1 MQTVDPKTHLDA
13 LVAAVGPARVER
25 LRAATMSRAE
35 AERLLAILM
44 VAAAGTR
51 VDPTAPTLSV
61 AIPARAPSPSPR
73 ARLATGL
80 RSLKP
85 SVDSETRSEAP
96 TAEAQPPPATS
107 PSTAETV
114 MPALGRVLGDPSG
127 PPRHVLAPIDS
138 DEPGEA
144 LPDDDDALA
153 ELESSERGA
162 ALLRPPSH
170 PALPAEPPTAT
181 RTAMEAIFDESDPGL
196 MVFGDE
202 QSESGAGLVLFGD
215 AMDDAGAR
223 FAASPGTDPDVAP
236 LPGDAAEET
245 TSEAV
250 LAGAEAPLPVD
261 DDGAF
266 GFGFGDAEPTVAE
279 RRPPLDDEQAQRA
292 RRDETLLSS
301 VRKLFGR

>member
-1 MQTVDPKTHLDA
+1 MQTVDPRTHLDA

-25 LRAATMSRAE
+25 LRRASMTRAE
-35 AERLLAILM
+35 AERLLALLV

-61 AIPARAPSPSPR
+61 AIPARAPSPSPK
-73 ARLATGL
+73 ARLAQRL
-80 RSLKP
+80 RSPKP
-85 SVDSETRSEAP
+85 PSENRSEAP
-96 TAEAQPPPATS
+96 TTEAPPAS
-107 PSTAETV
+107 RSTAETV

-127 PPRHVLAPIDS
+127 APRPAVAPIDS
-138 DEPGEA
+138 DEPGEQP
-144 LPDDDDALA
+144 PDDDDALA
-153 ELESSERGA
+153 GLADAPPDSGERGA

-181 RTAMEAIFDESDPGL
+181 RTAMEAIFDDSDPGL

-202 QSESGAGLVLFGD
+202 QSDSAAGLVLFGD
-215 AMDDAGAR
+215 GMDEAGAR

-236 LPGDAAEET
+236 LPGDAAEDT
-245 TSEAV
+245 AGEAV

-261 DDGAF
+261 EDGAF